1 MPARTITV
9 LFDDASGPH
18 YFVYQI
24 LTGIRSS
31 SLHLVVCYLKEQKRA
46 GNIWN
51 VKMTRM
57 SGRQWRA

>member
-24 LTGIRSS
+24 LTSIRGS
-31 SLHLVVCYLKEQKRA
+31 SLHRVVGYLKEQKRT

-51 VKMTRM
+51 VKVTRM
-57 SGRQWRA
+57 RGA